1 MGLLLLDPLLALG
14 LQLALE
20 ALELLCVHLLLELLE
35 GADLGEGL
43 FFLAPFL
50 SVGTLLEAPLET
62 RLLPWSRLAF

>member
-43 FFLAPFL
+43 FFL
-50 SVGTLLEAPLET
+50 GTLLEAPLET

>member
-43 FFLAPFL
+43 FW
-50 SVGTLLEAPLET
+50 SVGLLGTSLE
-62 RLLPWSRLAF
+62 

>member
-1 MGLLLLDPLLALG
+1 MDLLLPDLLLALG

-20 ALELLCVHLLLELLE
+20 ALELLCVHLRLELLE

-50 SVGTLLEAPLET
+50 APFLFVGTLLST
-62 RLLPWSRLAF
+62 RS